1 MTLQNRERS
10 MRFPIPAC
18 ILLMVI
24 LLVLP
29 VGAHVPEVTEDDVV
43 IVPDAEKSYAW
54 YGSLA
59 DADEIDQYLITA
71 DEGTEIRLSLST
83 PESGVTPSAALIG
96 PGITGQA
103 PLPGFIQ
110 VPEGQGS
117 VLITPVAEP
126 EISYEPFTPMAM
138 YEISNFSTV
147 APAAGDYTIVV
158 FGDEGRYI
166 LATGFLEEFS
176 LTEWVGIPVSVL
188 SVRIWQ
194 GQSLFANLLPILGA
208 VLIGAWWF
216 RRKNTVREWPGVWLL
231 AIAGFAYIGSG
242 ILVILQM
249 IIAGM
254 LTGLVAS
261 MTLTA
266 LFAAIPILLGV
277 ALVRI
282 AEKTDPSPSYR
293 DRGVMA
299 VLGILGLVFWAG
311 LIAGPVL
318 AIAASLVPG
327 YGPSKKM

>member
-1 MTLQNRERS
+1 MTLQHRENS
-10 MRFPIPAC
+10 MRIKAPAC
-18 ILLMVI
+18 ILLVVM

-29 VGAHVPEVTEDDVV
+29 AGAHVPEVANGDVV

-71 DEGTEIRLSLST
+71 AAGTAIRLSLSS
-83 PESGVTPSAALIG
+83 PDSGVTLSAALIG

-103 PLPGFIQ
+103 PLPGFIP

-117 VLITPVAEP
+117 VLITAGNEP
-126 EISYEPFTPMAM
+126 PLSYEPFTPMAL
-138 YEISNFSTV
+138 YEISSFSIS
-147 APAAGDYTIVV
+147 APAGGDYTLVV

-166 LATGFLEEFS
+166 LATGYLEEFS
-176 LTEWVGIPVSVL
+176 LAEWVSIPVSVL
-188 SVRIWQ
+188 GVRIWQ
-194 GQSLFANLLPILGA
+194 GQSLFLNLVPILGT
-208 VLIGAWWF
+208 VLVGAWWF
-216 RRKNTVREWPGVWLL
+216 FRKKTVREWMGTWLL
-231 AIAGFAYIGSG
+231 AIAGFACIGSG
-242 ILVILQM
+242 ILVFLQM
-249 IIAGM
+249 VNAGM

-266 LFAAIPILLGV
+266 FFAAIPLLLGV
-277 ALVRI
+277 FLVSI
-282 AEKTDPSPSYR
+282 AEKTGPSPSYR

-318 AIAASLVPG
+318 AIVASLLPG
-327 YGPSKKM
+327 HESAKAR